1 MSKSKISNIFTIES
15 VSSGWNSWT
24 LIRGRE
30 TIEFIYLF
38 LYSYQSPWIRV
49 DTSYIGIVII
59 LLYMTFLYS
68 YLLISIYPK
77 FYYIGTLL
85 S

>member
-24 LIRGRE
+24 LIIGRE
-30 TIEFIYLF
+30 IIEFIYLF
-38 LYSYQSPWIRV
+38 LYYYQSPWIRV

-59 LLYMTFLYS
+59 LLHMTLLYS